1 MTHTLNRH
9 DEAIKT
15 AVAAELRWTPDIN
28 DTRIG
33 VAVDNGAVTLSGE
46 VDSYPQLL
54 LATKAAQRVHG
65 VTALAQDLT
74 VHSMWSSAND
84 TDIAREAGEAIARS
98 VDVPD
103 QVTVNVSNHFITLSG
118 TVTWQHEREG
128 AERSVRYLKG
138 VKGVINDIAIK
149 PTVATDDVK
158 KSIKAALIRTAVEE
172 GKHISVTAD
181 HAGVVTLQGK
191 VGSFAE
197 RRQAQHIV
205 WSAPGVT
212 GLNDHLLVSY

>member
-84 TDIAREAGEAIARS
+84 TDIAR
-98 VDVPD
+98 
-103 QVTVNVSNHFITLSG
+103 
-118 TVTWQHEREG
+118 
-128 AERSVRYLKG
+128 
-138 VKGVINDIAIK
+138 
-149 PTVATDDVK
+149 
-158 KSIKAALIRTAVEE
+158 
-172 GKHISVTAD
+172 
-181 HAGVVTLQGK
+181 
-191 VGSFAE
+191 
-197 RRQAQHIV
+197 
-205 WSAPGVT
+205 
-212 GLNDHLLVSY
+212 

>member
-1 MTHTLNRH
+1 MSQTLNRH

-33 VAVDNGAVTLSGE
+33 VAVDHGAVTLSGE
-46 VDSYPQLL
+46 VESYPQLL
-54 LATKAAQRVHG
+54 LATKAAKRVHG

-74 VHSMWSSAND
+74 VHSTWSSAND

-103 QVTVNVSNHFITLSG
+103 QVTVKVSNHFITLSG
-118 TVTWQHEREG
+118 SVTWQHEREG
-128 AERSVRYLKG
+128 AERSVRYIRG
-138 VKGVINDIAIK
+138 VKGVVNDITIK
-149 PTVATDDVK
+149 LSVATDDVK
-158 KSIKAALIRTAVEE
+158 KSIKAALVRIAVEE

-181 HAGVVTLQGK
+181 HAGVVTLKGT

>member
-1 MTHTLNRH
+1 MHPPEGQRREHILAAAARLLKH
-9 DEAIKT
+9 YGPGKT
-15 AVAAELRWTPDIN
+15 TIA
-28 DTRIG
+28 
-33 VAVDNGAVTLSGE
+33 
-46 VDSYPQLL
+46 
-54 LATKAAQRVHG
+54 
-65 VTALAQDLT
+65 
-74 VHSMWSSAND
+74 
-84 TDIAREAGEAIARS
+84 DIAREAGEALARS
-98 VDVPD
+98 VSVPD
-103 QVTVNVSNHFITLSG
+103 QVKVKVSNHFITLSG
-118 TVTWQHEREG
+118 TVTWQHERES
-128 AERSVRYLKG
+128 AERTVRYLKG